1 MADDAKSLLSKIPG
15 LVDKKD
21 AGSLV
26 AWKDHDDKAVRK
38 AVRKALH
45 RLKSKGVEIPDAP
58 AKAWSTGGTLRELR
72 GDLEPTAQL
81 DARSTPAVTRFLLS
95 DPDPES
101 GARLYAGAL
110 GPDDRVLEFAAY
122 VQTDGQRSRLLKDWA
137 RQTEDRKVDVDWLRA
152 RIRWARDRTM
162 ASGYTVPRAL
172 DQALS
177 SLGDAPE
184 GRPAPFVADA
194 LQDEATFDPKDAD
207 ALLNTLGV
215 PRWPPMVNLDGTLQK
230 AATIHGDKPQ
240 PTEEKDR
247 LELLALSCAGD
258 EDARKGLKGALANA
272 LEDVAIHAWLEG
284 NNSAARGGLD
294 MAKQLRESDEPETNE
309 WAARLLGYQVASLL
323 RAMGGP
329 EAVRRAQEQMAA
341 EKDTPA

>member
-1 MADDAKSLLSKIPG
+1 M
-15 LVDKKD
+15 
-21 AGSLV
+21 
-26 AWKDHDDKAVRK
+26 
-38 AVRKALH
+38 
-45 RLKSKGVEIPDAP
+45 
-58 AKAWSTGGTLRELR
+58 
-72 GDLEPTAQL
+72 
-81 DARSTPAVTRFLLS
+81 TRFLLS
-95 DPDPES
+95 DPDPQS
-101 GARLYAGAL
+101 GARLYAGAM
-110 GPDDRVLEFAAY
+110 GPDDRILEFEAY

-137 RQTEDRKVDVDWLRA
+137 RQTEDRKVDVGWLKA
-152 RIRWARDRTM
+152 RIRWARDKTM

-184 GRPAPFVADA
+184 SRPTPFLGDA
-194 LQDEATFDPKDAD
+194 LKDEETFKDDEAD

-215 PRWPPMVNLDGTLQK
+215 PRWPPLVNLDGTLQK

-247 LELLALSCAGD
+247 LELLAQSCAGD
-258 EDARKGLKGALANA
+258 EDARKGLKGSLANA

-294 MAKQLRESDEPETNE
+294 MAQQLRDADEPETSD
-309 WAARLLGYQVASLL
+309 WATRLLGYQVASLL

-329 EAVRRAQEQMAA
+329 DAVRRAQEQMAA
-341 EKDTPA
+341 ENDKPA

>member
-1 MADDAKSLLSKIPG
+1 MADDAKSVLGKIPG
-15 LVDKKD
+15 LVDSKD
-21 AGSLV
+21 AGALV

-45 RLKSKGVEIPDAP
+45 TLRSKGVEIPDAP
-58 AKAWSTGGTLRELR
+58 AKSWSTGGTLQELR

-81 DARSTPAVTRFLLS
+81 DARTTPAVTRFLLS
-95 DPDPES
+95 APDPDS

-110 GPDDRVLEFAAY
+110 GPDDRVLEFEAY

-137 RQTEDRKVDVDWLRA
+137 RQTEDRKVDVEWLKA
-152 RIRWARDRTM
+152 RIRWARDKTM

-177 SLGDAPE
+177 SLGAAPE
-184 GRPAPFVADA
+184 ARPVPFLGDA
-194 LQDEATFDPKDAD
+194 LKDEATFKPEDAD

-215 PRWPPMVNLDGTLQK
+215 PRWPPLVNLDGTLQK

-247 LELLALSCAGD
+247 LELLARSCAGD
-258 EDARKGLKGALANA
+258 EDARKGLQGSLANA

-294 MAKQLRESDEPETNE
+294 MAQQLREADEPESSD
-309 WAARLLGYQVASLL
+309 WATRLLGYQVASLL

-341 EKDTPA
+341 EQDKPA